1 VFRPLFIL
9 VLLLPLTLIHPA
21 IAQQAASSTEPDVV
35 WNGKIEEEK
44 SGPTSSIPFLKF
56 DSDTIRV
63 EGTGNLHYTRI
74 SGKFSET
81 VRDATL
87 NSKEILVNPNGT
99 FEIPL
104 GFPLDAKTFT
114 ITVIDTRQKV
124 FRAKFKITPL
134 DLPDQDSGQRS
145 DSETAVVI
153 KRLRYSAGAGLTLL
167 SFRQRNVNSFS
178 QMAATVKVS
187 GSYRLV
193 PDKYDLGVSAFFNLI
208 PFSSSSPDGNN
219 IQYLGIN
226 ARVGRQII
234 KAPSKF
240 RLNVN
245 AGIYY
250 NTSVSQRVGFTNMLG
265 PQLYPEAIWMFDNGS
280 SLLGYAKYSPALSN
294 SFSISLSSNREVA
307 MGFHYSFQLLKKH
320 RVSVGFDLSQLSLKT
335 DTDWAS
341 TNTYSL
347 TAGYAF

>member
-1 VFRPLFIL
+1 MFRSLFIL
-9 VLLLPLTLIHPA
+9 TLLLPLTLIRPA
-21 IAQQAASSTEPDVV
+21 FAQQAASSTEPEII

-44 SGPTSSIPFLKF
+44 SSPNASIPFLQF
-56 DSDTIRV
+56 NSDTIRV
-63 EGTGNLHYTRI
+63 EGTSTLHYTRI
-74 SGKFSET
+74 SGKFSEK

-87 NSKEILVNPNGT
+87 NSKEIPVHADGS

-104 GFPLDAKTFT
+104 GFPLDARTFT
-114 ITVIDTRQKV
+114 ITAIDSRQKV

-134 DLPDQDSGQRS
+134 DLPEQKSVQRTEP
-145 DSETAVVI
+145 DTVVVV
-153 KRLRYSAGAGLTLL
+153 KRLRYSAGTGLTLL
-167 SFRQRNVNSFS
+167 SFRQRNVTPFS
-178 QMAATVKVS
+178 QMAATVKFS

-208 PFSSSSPDGNN
+208 PFSSNSPDGYK

-226 ARVGRQII
+226 ARIGRQII

-240 RLNVN
+240 RFNVN
-245 AGIYY
+245 AGLYY
-250 NTSVSQRVGFTNMLG
+250 NTSVSTVGFTNMLG
-265 PQLYPEAIWMFDNGS
+265 PQLYPEGIWMFDNGN

-294 SFSISLSSNREVA
+294 SFSLSLSSNREVA
-307 MGFHYSFQLLKKH
+307 MGLHYSFQFLQKH

-347 TAGYAF
+347 TAGYSF

>member
-1 VFRPLFIL
+1 MPKQFSILISFLFLIL
-9 VLLLPLTLIHPA
+9 NTPA
-21 IAQQAASSTEPDVV
+21 NAQQAASSTEPDVI

-44 SGPTSSIPFLKF
+44 SAKSSSIPFMQF

-63 EGTGNLHYTRI
+63 EGSNTLHYTRI
-74 SGKFSET
+74 SGKFSEKIL
-81 VRDATL
+81 DATL
-87 NSKEILVNPNGT
+87 NSKEIPVKPDGS

-104 GFPLDAKTFT
+104 GFPLDSKTFT
-114 ITVIDTRQKV
+114 ITVIDARQKV
-124 FRAKFKITPL
+124 FRGKYKITPL
-134 DLPDQDSGQRS
+134 DLPEQKNVQRV
-145 DSETAVVI
+145 DAETVVI
-153 KRLRYSAGAGLTLL
+153 VKRLRYSAGTGLTVL
-167 SFRQRNVNSFS
+167 SFRQRNVTPFS

-208 PFSSSSPDGNN
+208 PFSSSSPDGYK

-234 KAPSKF
+234 KAPSKIRF
-240 RLNVN
+240 NVN
-245 AGIYY
+245 AGLYY
-250 NTSVSQRVGFTNMLG
+250 NTSVSRVGFTNMLG
-265 PQLYPEAIWMFDNGS
+265 PQFYPEGIWMFDNGS
-280 SLLGYAKYSPALSN
+280 SLLGYAKYSPALTN
-294 SFSISLSSNREVA
+294 SLSISLSNNREVA
-307 MGFHYSFQLLKKH
+307 MGFHYSFQFLQKH
-320 RVSVGFDLSQLSLKT
+320 RVSVGFDMSQLSLKT